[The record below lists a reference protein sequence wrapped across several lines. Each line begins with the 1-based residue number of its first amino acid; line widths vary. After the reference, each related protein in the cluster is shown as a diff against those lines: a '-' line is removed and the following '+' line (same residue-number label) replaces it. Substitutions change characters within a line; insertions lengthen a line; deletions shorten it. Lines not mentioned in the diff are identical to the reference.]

1 MIRIYLGCKLSVI
14 NKKKKLYLCLERKLF
29 VLSHNSDIVAV
40 RFGRMPKTEREK
52 LMADK
57 EEMTNSR
64 SDYIIEL
71 RTLSDVIKKA
81 FKQNLLPIIENF
93 KTQQEKVRK
102 LNLQSTHKLI

>member
-1 MIRIYLGCKLSVI
+1 
-14 NKKKKLYLCLERKLF
+14 
-29 VLSHNSDIVAV
+29 
-40 RFGRMPKTEREK
+40 
-52 LMADK
+52 MADK

-102 LNLQSTHKLI
+102 LNLQSTHKLIWNVITDILIY

>member
-1 MIRIYLGCKLSVI
+1 
-14 NKKKKLYLCLERKLF
+14 
-29 VLSHNSDIVAV
+29 
-40 RFGRMPKTEREK
+40 MPKTEREK

-64 SDYIIEL
+64 SDYIIDL
-71 RTLSDVIKKA
+71 RTLSDDIKKA